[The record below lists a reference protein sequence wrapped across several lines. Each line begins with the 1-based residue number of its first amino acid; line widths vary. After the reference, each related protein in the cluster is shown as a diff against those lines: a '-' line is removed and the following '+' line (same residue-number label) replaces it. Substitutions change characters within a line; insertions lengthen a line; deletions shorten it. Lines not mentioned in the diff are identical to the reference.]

1 MKECPNC
8 GSHSPVIVNADQR
21 LLMKWV
27 ACEICYMEGPH
38 YPSSAPAVE
47 DWDALPRRLDV
58 PKTADLAL
66 SVDGT
71 DYAITWTH
79 NGALT
84 TCTITWTERG
94 RHKGV
99 FGHGMCHPKDVF
111 SQAAG
116 DKVAIRRACGID
128 KDWCK
133 HDLGA
138 VYRAYRLRLREHKLA
153 AEVAAATANGAEPLK
168 A

>member
-8 GSHSPVIVNADQR
+8 GSHIVVIVNEDQR

-27 ACEICYMEGPH
+27 ACEICHMEGPH

-58 PKTADLAL
+58 PKNSDLAL
-66 SVDGT
+66 LVEGI
-71 DYAITWTH
+71 DYGISWTH
-79 NGALT
+79 IGAATL
-84 TCTITWTERG
+84 CAVTWED
-94 RHKGV
+94 KGKRYGTAG
-99 FGHGMCHPKDVF
+99 FAKCHPKDAY
-111 SQAAG
+111 SQAVG
-116 DKVAIRRACGID
+116 DKVAIRNACGVGE
-128 KDWCK
+128 WRVY
-133 HDLGA
+133 DLGA